1 MPEDPNKILISF
13 EEVERVVLEPQWPQT
28 PPPPPPPPG
37 ATGGSRQWGAVAVG
51 PGAVYPGTGA
61 ATQGGSFFLQGWVY
75 LGLAGLVGAFL
86 AWAICEPYFDD
97 GNNNKWGNNLIFP
110 MMLSF
115 VCTGLGLAES
125 LVERSTQKA
134 ITKGVLALFLGI
146 IFGFVFNIL
155 ADKILSMVLLSLEK
169 SHYSLNENSPAL
181 WVGRAIAWMAF
192 GVSGGLVYGIVGQ
205 SKKKCL
211 YGVLGGVVGAGIG
224 GLLFDPIGIIIGG
237 AEVSRMIGISIFG
250 VSTGIA
256 IGFVESA
263 LKDRWF
269 YVSAGPLAGKQFIL
283 YKPVTSLGS
292 LQANDIYLFKDPSIQ
307 PLHATIEIRGAQ
319 TILLA
324 TGPTYIGG
332 QPVTQQL
339 LRSGDVVQI
348 GKYAF
353 TYQEKHQRR

>member
-1 MPEDPNKILISF
+1 MPEDSNKIRISF

-28 PPPPPPPPG
+28 QPPPPPPPG
-37 ATGGSRQWGAVAVG
+37 ATGGPRQWGTVAAG

-61 ATQGGSFFLQGWVY
+61 AAQGGSFFLQGWVY

-86 AWAICEPYFDD
+86 AWAICEPNFDD
-97 GNNNKWGNNLIFP
+97 GNSNQWGNILIFP

-134 ITKGVLALFLGI
+134 ITRGILALFLGI
-146 IFGFVFNIL
+146 IFGFVFNGLGNMIFN
-155 ADKILSMVLLSLEK
+155 MVLRALEQSNSLDQK
-169 SHYSLNENSPAL
+169 SPVL
-181 WVGRAIAWMAF
+181 WIGRAVAWMAF
-192 GVSGGLVYGIVGQ
+192 GVSGGLVYGIVGK
-205 SKKKCL
+205 STKKCL
-211 YGVLGGVVGAGIG
+211 YGVLGGLVGAGIG
-224 GLLFDPIGIIIGG
+224 GFLFDPIGIIIGG
-237 AEVSRMIGISIFG
+237 AEVSRMVGLSIFG
-250 VSTGIA
+250 ASTGIA

-307 PLHATIEIRGAQ
+307 PLHASIEIRGAQ

-332 QPVTQQL
+332 QPVAQQV

-353 TYQEKHQRR
+353 TYQEKHQQR